1 MAAKWEKGPGPMQ
14 IRVVPLGP
22 VDNRLLQ
29 VVAANVFALCDLPA
43 RVTPGGAVPASAL
56 DSRRRQYDAAALLK
70 HLDGPLEAAGRKTIA
85 VTPVDIFV
93 PIFSHVF
100 GEARLG
106 GASALVSI
114 YRLSGDCRDSE
125 NRSSDRQKNASETT
139 AAELYLRTVKVA
151 LHELGHL
158 FGLPHCEDKS
168 CLMHYKDT
176 LAAIDATPLIF
187 CRYCRAGLPFVGR

>member
-1 MAAKWEKGPGPMQ
+1 ML
-14 IRVVPLGP
+14 IRVVPLGR

-43 RVTPGGAVPASAL
+43 RVAPGETLPSSAL

-70 HLDGPLEAAGRKTIA
+70 HLDGSLEAAGRKTIA

-114 YRLSGDCRDSE
+114 HRLSGDHLQ
-125 NRSSDRQKNASETT
+125 NVSETT
-139 AAELYLRTVKVA
+139 AADLYLRTVKVA

-158 FGLPHCEDKS
+158 FKMPHCEDKS
-168 CLMHYKDT
+168 CLMHYTDT
-176 LAAIDATPLIF
+176 LTAIDATPLLF
-187 CRYCRAGLPFVGR
+187 CRYCKAGLPRSEF